1 MYFPLPYFKPYNSGK
16 LNWGINVHYQQRIY
30 IFIYI
35 YFFFNELHTK
45 VLVLQYCV
53 LKVVVKDFT
62 NTEYFNAGLRSG
74 LYFINTN
81 SSKLHVQ

>member
-1 MYFPLPYFKPYNSGK
+1 MN
-16 LNWGINVHYQQRIY
+16 Y
-30 IFIYI
+30 ILKCWY
-35 YFFFNELHTK
+35 YST
-45 VLVLQYCV
+45 V